1 MTESSVSGVGA
12 SSSSMSDADREL
24 VILRSSLEQFKLE
37 REVALL
43 DISRSMTKSIATS
56 KPGQPGIHSVT
67 FSAGGSKGGASR
79 GGEISRVLETDVILV
94 AFTDLNGGRE
104 KWPSALVANFPRGVA
119 ELGFMES
126 NGSLWR
132 LVKRDLAQDGMLKV
146 VLQTAEIGEKELYL
160 SADLDLVKDIQQA
173 AVWFVRVIPPTA
185 PVGTLQHQAAAVSS
199 QGLLVQ
205 LELLAG
211 AASAAAA
218 AVAATTTDG
227 ANAVENGSGEPRL
240 LVTAS
245 AESGEGGVALLT
257 EKQRLADKS
266 FRWCLLWEVVREDTY
281 VDGLDDLANE
291 LELTL

>member
-1 MTESSVSGVGA
+1 MASG
-12 SSSSMSDADREL
+12 SDDTSNVVDREL
-24 VILRSSLEQFKLE
+24 VILRSSLERFKLE

-43 DISRSMTKSIATS
+43 DMSRSMTKSIATS
-56 KPGQPGIHSVT
+56 KPGQAGINSVNY
-67 FSAGGSKGGASR
+67 FSAGGSKGAQVVSQ
-79 GGEISRVLETDVILV
+79 VLETDVILV

-132 LVKRDLAQDGMLKV
+132 LVKRDIDGMLKV

-173 AVWFVRVIPPTA
+173 AVWVVRVIPPTA
-185 PVGTLQHQAAAVSS
+185 PVGTLQYQAAAVSS

-205 LELLAG
+205 LELLGGTAP
-211 AASAAAA
+211 AST
-218 AVAATTTDG
+218 AVAATTDG
-227 ANAVENGSGEPRL
+227 ANTVENGIGEPKL

-245 AESGEGGVALLT
+245 AASGGGGVAILT
-257 EKQRLADKS
+257 ERERLADKS

>member
-1 MTESSVSGVGA
+1 MSESSVSGGA
-12 SSSSMSDADREL
+12 SSSSDVDREL
-24 VILRSSLEQFKLE
+24 VILRTSLERFKLE

-67 FSAGGSKGGASR
+67 FSAGGSKGASR

-173 AVWFVRVIPPTA
+173 AVWFLRVIPPTA

-211 AASAAAA
+211 AASASA

-227 ANAVENGSGEPRL
+227 ANAVENGIGEPRL